1 MMGGNKIDKK
11 HLLLFLSSVIDDWQ
25 SGKKTGNIILD
36 IEFYQGFVSKAKS
49 QQTQP
54 IKAKD

>member
-1 MMGGNKIDKK
+1 
-11 HLLLFLSSVIDDWQ
+11 LLLFLSSVIDDWQ